1 MIAVYLVNVV
11 NTILR
16 DIGCFTLFMAAIIAF
31 LEMRD
36 KRGQWPFGECDP
48 PPSLLVIKLMLKLVL
63 SAHILCSLVAI
74 HRLTSVYYVNVNW
87 CDNL

>member
-48 PPSLLVIKLMLKLVL
+48 PPPSLLVIKLVINLVL
-63 SAHILCSLVAI
+63 SAHILCCLVALRRI
-74 HRLTSVYYVNVNW
+74 TYVYYVKVNR
-87 CDNL
+87 CH